1 MLNPGAMRGPNHPT
15 PAIDALMNDVKPL
28 QWRNV
33 ALPVAEGIERILKC
47 LVAFQEELNTVYN
60 DGIRAQRVVNMVQAM
75 SERSHRALKRE
86 VHEEI
91 TLVSGELQT
100 KLNLVESEWKR
111 AEAAN
116 RAKAEKELKEY
127 VEDYVERVSNESVVQ
142 VKDWSRLMV
151 TDQVRQAS

>member
-1 MLNPGAMRGPNHPT
+1 M
-15 PAIDALMNDVKPL
+15 
-28 QWRNV
+28 
-33 ALPVAEGIERILKC
+33 PVAEGIERILKC

-100 KLNLVESEWKR
+100 RLNLVESEWKR

-151 TDQVRQAS
+151 TD